1 MTAHKTG
8 DIAAYIVEPFQRTP
22 EKDRA
27 LGNLDSAVEQKFPG
41 LGTEM
46 AAAAL
51 KASGQLNP
59 DD

>member
-1 MTAHKTG
+1 LK
-8 DIAAYIVEPFQRTP
+8 DLIPERTP
-22 EKDRA
+22 A
-27 LGNLDSAVEQKFPG
+27 CIDSAVEQKFPG
-41 LGTEM
+41 LGTDQLNDAQEM